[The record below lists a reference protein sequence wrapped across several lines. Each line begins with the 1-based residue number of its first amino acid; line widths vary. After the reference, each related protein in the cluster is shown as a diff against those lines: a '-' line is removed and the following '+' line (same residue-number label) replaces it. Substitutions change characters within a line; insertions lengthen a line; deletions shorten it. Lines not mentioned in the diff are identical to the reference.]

1 MVGEVAGSTTA
12 DWPLVVYCAAAVVTV
27 AGTLGLSWLLGERR
41 HATTRSQPY
50 ESGIMPTGTARLRLS
65 VGFYLVAVFFVIFD
79 LEAVFVI
86 VWAVSARSAG
96 WSGYSAIVVF
106 IVFLLAAWLYLWRE
120 GVLDSRGVEKLPSKP
135 ELP

>member
-1 MVGEVAGSTTA
+1 
-12 DWPLVVYCAAAVVTV
+12 
-27 AGTLGLSWLLGERR
+27 
-41 HATTRSQPY
+41 
-50 ESGIMPTGTARLRLS
+50 MPTGTARLRLS